1 MSHPV
6 NSFPIS
12 ILDLVPVRE
21 GGTTKDALDEMVTI
35 AQHVEK
41 LCYRRFWL
49 SEHHNTATLASS
61 ATAILIS
68 KVLENTE
75 SIQVGSGGIMLPN
88 HTPLVVAEQFG
99 TLETLHPGRLNLGL
113 GRAPGTDMQTAH
125 ALRRTTQETAF
136 AFPQDVVE
144 LQNYLKP
151 FEEQGPVRAHPGV
164 GTAVPIYILG
174 SSTSSAQLAARFGLP
189 YVFAAH
195 FAPQQLEQALQIY
208 RNQFEPSEYL
218 TEPYVMVCVN
228 VIGADSNEQAEI
240 LSTSADQFYLN
251 VVRGSKNLLKPPLD
265 TMDGQW
271 SYREEMMV
279 RGMSQYT
286 FKGDEETIGER
297 LGAFVA
303 DLQIDEVIAVSY
315 IYDQEKRKRSFEI
328 LKQAADRF
336 NVTQQHSA
344 SSSI

>member
-1 MSHPV
+1 MLQSMDAFPV
-6 NSFPIS
+6 SV
-12 ILDLVPVRE
+12 LDLVPVRE
-21 GGTTKDALDEMVTI
+21 GGTTKDALEEMTAI

-41 LCYRRFWL
+41 LGYKRFWL

-68 KVLENTE
+68 KVLDHTE
-75 SIQVGSGGIMLPN
+75 TIQVGSGGIMLPN

-99 TLETLHPGRLNLGL
+99 TLETMHPGRLNLGL

-144 LQNYLKP
+144 LQSYLKP
-151 FEEQGPVRAHPGV
+151 LAEQGPVRAHPGV
-164 GTAVPIYILG
+164 GTSVPVYILG
-174 SSTSSAQLAARFGLP
+174 SSTSSAQLAARMGLP

-208 RNQFEPSEYL
+208 RSEFQSSEYL
-218 TEPYVMVCVN
+218 SEPYVMVCVN
-228 VIGADSNEQAEI
+228 VIGATTNEEAEK
-240 LSTSADQFYLN
+240 LATSSDQFYLN
-251 VVRGSKNLLKPPLD
+251 VIRGSKELLKAPIE
-265 TMDGQW
+265 TMEGKW

-286 FKGDEETIGER
+286 FTGTEETISER
-297 LGAFVA
+297 LGEFVSQ
-303 DLQIDEVIAVSY
+303 LQIDEIIAVSY

-328 LKQAADRF
+328 LKQATAHFKVATR
-336 NVTQQHSA
+336 
-344 SSSI
+344 

>member
-1 MSHPV
+1 MSQPID
-6 NSFPIS
+6 SFPIS
-12 ILDLVPVRE
+12 VLDLVPVRE
-21 GGTTKDALDEMVTI
+21 GGTTKDALDEMVAI

-41 LCYRRFWL
+41 LGYNRFWL

-68 KVLENTE
+68 KVLEHTE

-99 TLETLHPGRLNLGL
+99 TLETMHPGRLNLGL

-151 FEEQGPVRAHPGV
+151 LGGQGPVQAHPGV
-164 GTAVPIYILG
+164 GTAVPVYILG
-174 SSTSSAQLAARFGLP
+174 SSTSSAQLAASLGLP

-208 RNQFEPSEYL
+208 RNGFKPSEYL
-218 TEPYVMVCVN
+218 AEPYVMVCVN
-228 VIGADSNEQAEI
+228 VVAADSNEEAEK
-240 LSTSADQFYLN
+240 LATSSDQFYLN
-251 VVRGSKNLLKPPLD
+251 VVRGSKNLLQPPLD

-286 FKGDEETIGER
+286 FKGDEETISEQ
-297 LGAFVA
+297 LGKFVA
-303 DLQIDEVIAVSY
+303 QLQIDEVIAVSY
-315 IYDQEKRKRSFEI
+315 IYDQEKRKRSFEV
-328 LKQAADRF
+328 LKQAAKRF
-336 NVTQQHSA
+336 GVATA
-344 SSSI
+344 